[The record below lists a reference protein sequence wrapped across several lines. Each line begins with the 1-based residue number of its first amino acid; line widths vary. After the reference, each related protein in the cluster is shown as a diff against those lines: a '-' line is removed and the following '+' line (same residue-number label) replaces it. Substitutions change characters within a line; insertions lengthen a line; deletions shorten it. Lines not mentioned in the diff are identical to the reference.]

1 MQKAS
6 LIGAIILSSI
16 FPGAGL
22 LLVKKGGWFA
32 AYFVLNI
39 IGITL
44 LFFLGLGVFIIIP
57 VWIISFIHTI
67 MAVRKHNSLVFAT

>member
-16 FPGAGL
+16 LPGAGL

-32 AYFVLNI
+32 AYLVFDI
-39 IGITL
+39 IGIAL
-44 LFFLGLGVFIIIP
+44 LFFLGLGVVIIIP

-67 MAVRKHNSLVFAT
+67 MAVRKHNSLAFTT

>member
-16 FPGAGL
+16 LPGAGL
-22 LLVKKGGWFA
+22 LLVKKGGWFG
-32 AYFVLNI
+32 AYLVFDI
-39 IGITL
+39 IGIAL
-44 LFFLGLGVFIIIP
+44 LFLLGLGIVIIIP

-67 MAVRKHNSLVFAT
+67 MAVRKHNSLAFAK

>member
-6 LIGAIILSSI
+6 MIGALILSCI
-16 FPGAGL
+16 LPGAGL

-32 AYFVLNI
+32 GYLVLDI
-39 IGITL
+39 IGIFL
-44 LFFLGLGVFIIIP
+44 LFFFGIGVFVLVP

-67 MAVRKHNSLVFAT
+67 LAVNKHNGLATAM

>member
-16 FPGAGL
+16 LPGAGL

-32 AYFVLNI
+32 AYLVLDI
-39 IGITL
+39 IGIAL
-44 LFFLGLGVFIIIP
+44 LFLLGLGVVIIIP

-67 MAVRKHNSLVFAT
+67 MAVRKHNSLAFAT

>member
-16 FPGAGL
+16 LPGAGL
-22 LLVKKGGWFA
+22 LMVKKGGWFA
-32 AYFVLNI
+32 AYLVLDI
-39 IGITL
+39 IGIAL
-44 LFFLGLGVFIIIP
+44 LFLLGLGVVIIIP

-67 MAVRKHNSLVFAT
+67 MAVRKHNSLAFAT

>member
-16 FPGAGL
+16 LPGAGL
-22 LLVKKGGWFA
+22 LLVKNGGWFA
-32 AYFVLNI
+32 AYLVLDI
-39 IGITL
+39 IGIAL
-44 LFFLGLGVFIIIP
+44 LFFLGLGVVIIIP

-67 MAVRKHNSLVFAT
+67 MAVSKHNSLAFAT